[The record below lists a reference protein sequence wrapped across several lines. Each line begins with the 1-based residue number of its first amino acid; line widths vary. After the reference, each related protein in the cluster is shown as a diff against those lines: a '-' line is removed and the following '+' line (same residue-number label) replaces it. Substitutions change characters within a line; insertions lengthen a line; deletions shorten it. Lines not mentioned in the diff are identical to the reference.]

1 MEDLKLPVCE
11 SVRKKELLQREKG
24 EGLQKSNNGK
34 TESNVE
40 KQKEGTLKRTQAK
53 FNSNLAI
60 TAGERKQ

>member
-1 MEDLKLPVCE
+1 M
-11 SVRKKELLQREKG
+11 QREKG

-40 KQKEGTLKRTQAK
+40 KQKEGTLKKTQAK